1 MSENAYIIMVLF
13 FVLFVLILMS
23 FDFQDDIHK
32 WLKHRAQRKK
42 QSNVPEE
49 AERAEGSSSEDL
61 WEEIMRENQREQREQ
76 LEARSRDQ
84 HTTAE
89 LRRIRMM
96 RESREEMLRNYHE
109 QMEEQRHQRNNT
121 TQVDYDYHHMGSWN
135 MADSPNTHRAS
146 AYKQGDV
153 VRLHFPEDQR
163 NHIRQLL
170 HGQVV
175 RLDSP
180 REDYAGEWYC
190 SLVDPT
196 TMPEA
201 FRVRRVCVREYF
213 FVPAEP
219 EPDTFVVGDVVR
231 LEFPEH
237 ERFIHGD
244 YSWQHPR
251 QTTEGMLH
259 GQYVILKR
267 QHPGAP
273 YLWDVAIL
281 NEADC
286 PPSMIGRQLVVRQK
300 YFIKKQPAP
309 AIVYPKKVKLTE
321 GGLPKL

>member
-23 FDFQDDIHK
+23 LDFQDDIRK
-32 WLKHRAQRKK
+32 WLKRRAEKK
-42 QSNVPEE
+42 RQSDVSEE

-61 WEEIMRENQREQREQ
+61 WEEIMRENQREQWEQ
-76 LEARSRDQ
+76 LEARERDQ
-84 HTTAE
+84 RTMAE

-109 QMEEQRHQRNNT
+109 QMEEQRHRRDNNT
-121 TQVDYDYHHMGSWN
+121 TQGDYVHHHMGTWN
-135 MADSPNTHRAS
+135 MADSPR
-146 AYKQGDV
+146 
-153 VRLHFPEDQR
+153 
-163 NHIRQLL
+163 
-170 HGQVV
+170 
-175 RLDSP
+175 
-180 REDYAGEWYC
+180 
-190 SLVDPT
+190 PT
-196 TMPEA
+196 EA
-201 FRVRRVCVREYF
+201 
-213 FVPAEP
+213 PAP
-219 EPDTFVVGDVVR
+219 FTVGDIVK

-251 QTTEGMLH
+251 QTTEGLLH
-259 GQYVILKR
+259 GQYVILR
-267 QHPGAP
+267 HQHPGAP
-273 YLWDVAIL
+273 YLWDVAVL

-286 PPSMIGRQLVVRQK
+286 PPSMIGRQLVVREK